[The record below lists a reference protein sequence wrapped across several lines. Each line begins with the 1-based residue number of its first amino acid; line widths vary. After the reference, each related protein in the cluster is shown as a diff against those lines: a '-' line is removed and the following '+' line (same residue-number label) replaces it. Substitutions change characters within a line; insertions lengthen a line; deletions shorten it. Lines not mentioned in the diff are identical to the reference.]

1 MIRIWAK
8 KCKNSGLKNEQL
20 TKNVAFYHPNRCF
33 ECFHSRPYLDTF
45 VCLFPFKFSVLSH
58 FSPCKLSLSFHFM
71 QFYLHFHTKSRILA
85 KVVFLYQFWDQLSTF
100 WLFYYFK
107 LSSYRPSI
115 LTLSVFV
122 PILVPFLY
130 ILALF
135 LTLNSAVLHLT
146 F

>member
-85 KVVFLYQFWDQLSTF
+85 KVAFQVYPFLYQFRDHFSTF
-100 WLFYYFK
+100 WLYFLLL
-107 LSSYRPSI
+107 LSRYRPSI
-115 LTLSVFV
+115 LSLSVFV

-135 LTLNSAVLHLT
+135 LTLN
-146 F
+146 